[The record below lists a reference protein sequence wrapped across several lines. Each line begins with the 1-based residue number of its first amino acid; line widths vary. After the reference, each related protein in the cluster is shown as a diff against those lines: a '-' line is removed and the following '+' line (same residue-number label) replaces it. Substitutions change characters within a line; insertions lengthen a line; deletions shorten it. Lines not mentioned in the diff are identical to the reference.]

1 MTCEIFF
8 LKYTKKCVRDASPRP
23 LYKNSKLSIYLDQQS
38 KMLQSVFIL
47 CPSQGLPKYIEIKVL
62 TTHFILYMLFLEKTR
77 GLDLELVSTSFSV
90 WFLKINI
97 SHAIF
102 YWLTKFH
109 CFTAFTSWDIGYVCW
124 NYFLSSL
131 WSNKFWN

>member
-1 MTCEIFF
+1 MRNILLEI
-8 LKYTKKCVRDASPRP
+8 YKKCGRDASPRP

-62 TTHFILYMLFLEKTR
+62 TTYFILYMLFLEKTR

-90 WFLKINI
+90 
-97 SHAIF
+97 
-102 YWLTKFH
+102 
-109 CFTAFTSWDIGYVCW
+109 
-124 NYFLSSL
+124 
-131 WSNKFWN
+131 